1 MRSAICPNFSAI
13 GIPRGL
19 TQGHRCVLE
28 NTREIQILESCCGIK
43 VSRVSEFT
51 TVRLTR
57 TWDMLRTMTSLIHAS
72 FKVPVKFRDP
82 EIYMAGT
89 PVRSQMYRDSEY
101 AVSRS
106 FGDRVRYSAS
116 AFIEARE

>member
-1 MRSAICPNFSAI
+1 
-13 GIPRGL
+13 
-19 TQGHRCVLE
+19 
-28 NTREIQILESCCGIK
+28 
-43 VSRVSEFT
+43 
-51 TVRLTR
+51 
-57 TWDMLRTMTSLIHAS
+57 MTSLIHAS
-72 FKVPVKFRDP
+72 FKVSLKFRDP
-82 EIYMAGT
+82 EIYMLAGT